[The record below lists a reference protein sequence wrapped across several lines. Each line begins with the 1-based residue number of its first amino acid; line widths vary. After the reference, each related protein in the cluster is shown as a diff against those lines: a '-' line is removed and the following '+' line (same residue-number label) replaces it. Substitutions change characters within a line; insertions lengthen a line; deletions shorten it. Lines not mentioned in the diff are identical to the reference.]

1 MADKKPTKTSTRTS
15 TKTSAKAP
23 KPPKT
28 YSTFVK
34 EFPKLGQAWDLMRE
48 EEEQGP
54 FDGQTVRLLKL
65 AIAVGAG
72 KEGAVHSCVRKAK
85 EAGCTPAQLRHVAA
99 LAASTIGLPPA
110 VAAYSWIVEQLES

>member
-1 MADKKPTKTSTRTS
+1 MADKAPKKIS
-15 TKTSAKAP
+15 TKTSKKAP

-34 EFPKLGQAWDLMRE
+34 EFPRLGQAWDLMRE

-54 FDGQTVRLLKL
+54 FDRRTVRLLKL

-85 EAGCTPAQLRHVAA
+85 EAGCTPAELRHVAA
-99 LAASTIGLPPA
+99 LAASTVGLPPA
-110 VAAYSWIVEQLES
+110 VATYSWIVEQLDS